1 MNDGKL
7 PAGLP
12 ATMLA
17 IEISQPG
24 GLEVLK
30 PNPKRAVPAPKPN
43 EVLIRVAFAGVNRPD
58 LAQRGGTYNPPPG
71 ASDLPGLEV
80 AGTVAAVGSDVS
92 QWKVGDEVC
101 ALTPGGG
108 YAQFCAAP
116 ASHCLP
122 IPRGFSALQAAMLP
136 ETYFTVWTNVFDR
149 ARLREG
155 ESILVHGG
163 ASGIGTTA
171 IQLAHAFGCTVF
183 ATVGDDAKKDA
194 CTRLGAAHVINYRS
208 EDFVAVVR
216 DRTGGKGVDVVLD
229 MVAGPYIQRN
239 LDCLAVDGRLSVIA
253 VQGGA
258 QATFNVARMMMGRQT
273 ITGSTL
279 RPQSIEAKAAMA
291 RALRDRIWP
300 LLEAG
305 KVAPVLFRTFPLDQA
320 AAAHAELEAGR
331 HIGKIML
338 EVG

>member
-1 MNDGKL
+1 MTDRK
-7 PAGLP
+7 LP
-12 ATMLA
+12 ATMMA
-17 IEISQPG
+17 IQITKPG
-24 GLEVLK
+24 GPEVLK
-30 PNPKRAVPAPKPN
+30 PIHDRPLPVPKPH
-43 EVLIRVAFAGVNRPD
+43 EVLVEVAFAGVNRPD

-71 ASDLPGLEV
+71 ASDLPGLEISGRIV
-80 AGTVAAVGSDVS
+80 ALGADVT

-108 YAQFCAAP
+108 YAQYCATP
-116 ASHCLP
+116 ATHCLP
-122 IPRGFSALQAAMLP
+122 IPRGFSLLQAAMLP

-149 ARLREG
+149 ARLKKG

-171 IQLAHAFGCTVF
+171 IQLAHAFGCAVY

-194 CTRLGAAHVINYRS
+194 CLKLGAAHVINYKT

-216 DRTGGKGVDVVLD
+216 EKTEGKGVDVVLD
-229 MVAGPYIQRN
+229 MVAGPYIERN
-239 LDCLAVDGRLSVIA
+239 LDCLAMDGRLSVIA

-258 QATFNVARMMMGRQT
+258 QATFNVAKLMMGRKT

-279 RPQSIEAKAAMA
+279 RPQSVEAKAAMA
-291 RALRDRIWP
+291 DALRQKIWP

-305 KVAPVLFRTFPLDQA
+305 TVKPVHFKTFPLHQA
-320 AAAHAELEAGR
+320 DAAHAELEAGQ
-331 HIGKIML
+331 HIGKVML
-338 EVG
+338 SVT

>member
-1 MNDGKL
+1 MSASN
-7 PAGLP
+7 LP
-12 ATMLA
+12 ATMTA
-17 IEISQPG
+17 IQITRPG
-24 GLEVLK
+24 GPDVLK
-30 PNPKRAVPAPKPN
+30 PVTDRPVPAPRPH
-43 EVLIRVAFAGVNRPD
+43 EVLIAVAFAGVNRPD
-58 LAQRGGTYNPPPG
+58 LAQRGGFYNPPPG

-80 AGTVAAVGSDVS
+80 AGRIVALGSDVT
-92 QWKVGDEVC
+92 QWKIGDEVC

-108 YAQFCAAP
+108 YAQYCATP

-122 IPRGFSALQAAMLP
+122 IPKGFTLMQAAMLP

-149 ARLREG
+149 ARLKKG

-171 IQLAHAFGCTVF
+171 IQLAHAFGCTVY

-194 CTRLGAAHVINYRS
+194 CLKLGASHVINYRT

-216 DRTGGKGVDVVLD
+216 EKTGGKGVDVVLD
-229 MVAGPYIQRN
+229 MVAGPYIERN
-239 LDCLAVDGRLSVIA
+239 LDCLAMDGRLSVIA

-258 QATFNVARMMMGRQT
+258 QATFNVAKLMMGRKT

-279 RPQSIEAKAAMA
+279 RPQSVEAKAAMA
-291 RALRDRIWP
+291 SALREKIWP
-300 LLEAG
+300 LLESG
-305 KVAPVLFRTFPLDQA
+305 KVAPVHFKTFPLHQA
-320 AAAHAELEAGR
+320 DAAHAELEAGK

-338 EVG
+338 SVG

>member
-1 MNDGKL
+1 MSATN
-7 PAGLP
+7 LP
-12 ATMLA
+12 ATMMA
-17 IEISQPG
+17 IEITKPG
-24 GLEVLK
+24 GPEVLK
-30 PNPKRAVPAPKPN
+30 ANPNRPLPTLKPY
-43 EVLIRVAFAGVNRPD
+43 EVLIEVAFAGVNRPD

-80 AGTVAAVGSDVS
+80 AGKIVALGADVK
-92 QWKVGDEVC
+92 QWKTGDEVC

-108 YAQFCAAP
+108 YAQYCATP

-122 IPRGFSALQAAMLP
+122 IPKGFSLLQAAMLP

-149 ARLREG
+149 ARLKKG

-171 IQLAHAFGCTVF
+171 IQLAHAFGCTVY

-194 CTRLGAAHVINYRS
+194 CLKLGASHVINYKT
-208 EDFVAVVR
+208 EDFVTVLR
-216 DRTGGKGVDVVLD
+216 EKTGGKGVDVVLD
-229 MVAGPYIQRN
+229 MVAGPYIERN
-239 LDCLAVDGRLSVIA
+239 IDCLAMDGRLSVIA

-258 QATFNVARMMMGRQT
+258 QASFNVAKLMMGRKT

-291 RALRDRIWP
+291 SALREKIWP

-305 KVAPVLFRTFPLDQA
+305 TVKPVLFKTFPLHQA
-320 AAAHAELEAGR
+320 DAAHAELEAGK
-331 HIGKIML
+331 HIGKVML
-338 EVG
+338 SVR